1 MPQPYEL
8 TVSEAASLI
17 RSRELSAVDM
27 ARSLLDRI
35 EALEPNLKAWVYLD
49 RDAVLAEVEARDREL
64 ASGAMP
70 GPLHGIPVG
79 VKDIYYTVGIPT
91 TACSRVYQDFVPEY
105 EAAPVSLLKGA
116 GAIMLGKTVTT
127 EFACMDPSPALNP
140 WNSAHTPGGS
150 SSGSAVA
157 VASRMCPAALGSQTV
172 GSVLRP
178 ASYNGVVGFKPS
190 YGRVSR
196 YGVIPVSWSLDTM
209 GWMTRTVEDTALLL
223 QAMAGPDENDPVAP
237 AAAVPDYAAA
247 LENPAAPRIGVIRQF
262 FFDHADEETRQ
273 HTGAMVERL
282 AEAGAE
288 VEELPLPPSME
299 TAIEDQQIIM
309 AVEGSTFHEP
319 MYRRQAQDYQPGIR
333 AMIQRGLDTDAVT
346 YSRAMERRQQFITDM
361 RKLAE
366 RVDIL
371 LTPSTPTPPLP
382 DLTNTGNTMY
392 QGPWT
397 SCGLPAITLPS
408 GLSASGVPL
417 GLQLVGAYMGESG
430 LLAAARWCEETLQ
443 IRLTPPV

>member
-17 RSRELSAVDM
+17 RSRELSAVEM

-49 RDAVLAEVEARDREL
+49 RDAVLAEAEARDREL
-64 ASGAMP
+64 AQGAAP

-91 TACSRVYQDFVPEY
+91 TACSRVYADFVPEY
-105 EAAPVSLLKGA
+105 DAAPVSLLKWA

-209 GWMTRTVEDTALLL
+209 GWMTRTVEDAALLL

-382 DLTNTGNTMY
+382 DLTNTGNTMF

-397 SCGLPAITLPS
+397 SCGLPSITLPS
-408 GLSASGVPL
+408 GLSASGMPL

-430 LLAAARWCEETLQ
+430 LLAAARWCEETLK